1 MATAT
6 ASNNN
11 DDDDSGGCNNNTLAA
26 VSLLSKDEQD
36 IPQPTMTTGNKICG
50 VQIVLR
56 ITNV

>member
-11 DDDDSGGCNNNTLAA
+11 DDDDSGGCNDNTLAA

-36 IPQPTMTTGNKICG
+36 LSCFEEFFILT
-50 VQIVLR
+50 
-56 ITNV
+56 